1 MTARVLAGLALA
13 ALAHCASANDIVRG
27 AELYRQLCVSCH
39 GAQGLSTWPGAPNLA
54 RREGMLQPD
63 MVLLERIRAGRNA
76 MPGYRGVLSDRDILS
91 VIAYTRTLMK

>member
-1 MTARVLAGLALA
+1 
-13 ALAHCASANDIVRG
+13 
-27 AELYRQLCVSCH
+27 
-39 GAQGLSTWPGAPNLA
+39 
-54 RREGMLQPD
+54 MLQPD